1 MALSDLVRWNRKQCS
16 LGVQERDSERQRS
29 EMGPL
34 VRLQQEINRL
44 FDVFH
49 SFAMGQCGPAQA
61 PMPGRQLSP
70 RVALSASAVMS
81 ARCMQCLHSMPT

>member
-1 MALSDLVRWNRKQCS
+1 MALSDLVRWNRKQRS
-16 LGVQERDSERQRS
+16 LGVQDRDSERQRS

-49 SFAMGQCGPAQA
+49 SFAMG
-61 PMPGRQLSP
+61 
-70 RVALSASAVMS
+70 
-81 ARCMQCLHSMPT
+81 